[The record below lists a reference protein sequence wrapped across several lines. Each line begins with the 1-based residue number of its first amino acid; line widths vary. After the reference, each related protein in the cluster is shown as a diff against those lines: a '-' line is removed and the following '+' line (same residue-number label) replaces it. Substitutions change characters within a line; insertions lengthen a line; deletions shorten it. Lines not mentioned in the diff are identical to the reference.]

1 MTREGSSDLI
11 VIGAGVAGLAAAFRA
26 RQLGDDVRVLEAQ
39 QRSGGLICTDH
50 VEGFT
55 VDEGADGLLASGPVL
70 SLLSE
75 LGLEGDIVRGGS
87 ASRRALIATRDGLAP
102 VPPGLFRFERKVALS
117 LLVSPLLPPSAKL
130 RLLVEPFIGR
140 SPRDDESVRDFF
152 VRRLGRDV
160 ADRLVDPMLRGVFGA
175 ASADLGIGA
184 VMPAVAAMEK
194 RHGSLFWA
202 LLTSSRAVSGLGLVT
217 LRGGMGALPDRLRE
231 RVSDALVLGA
241 EAVSLTRDA
250 GRWAIS
256 TPDGRRFWAPKV
268 ILACPVH
275 QAARLL
281 TIVAP
286 DAAQRL
292 KEIESSR
299 VDILTL
305 GFRAALTLPDA
316 TGFVSQAAAGLA
328 IAACTFSSQKWSHRA
343 PSDGTLLRVTLDRP
357 DLSTDDLIRVVRG
370 ELRDLLR
377 ITETP
382 SLIRVRRLER
392 ALPIYGVGHVA
403 RVEVIRAGLAR
414 APGLAVVGN
423 GYDGIG
429 IPHCVA
435 AGIHAAGASVEDEHR
450 SLAPS
455 QLRRATAR

>member
-1 MTREGSSDLI
+1 MTSEGSTDVI
-11 VIGAGVAGLAAAFRA
+11 VIGAGVAGLAAAYRV
-26 RQLGDDVRVLEAQ
+26 RQLGAEVRLLEAT
-39 QRSGGLICTDH
+39 QRSAGLISTEH
-50 VEGFT
+50 LEGFT
-55 VDEGADGLLASGPVL
+55 VDEGADGLLASGPIL
-70 SLLSE
+70 TLLSE
-75 LGLEGDIVRGGS
+75 LGLEAEIVRGGS
-87 ASRRALIATRDGLAP
+87 ASRRALLATRDGLSP

-117 LLVSPLLPPSAKL
+117 LLVSPLLPLSAKA
-130 RLLVEPFIGR
+130 RLLVEPFIAR

-160 ADRLVDPMLRGVFGA
+160 AERLVDPMLRGVFGA

-202 LLTSSRAVSGLGLVT
+202 LLTSPRGVSGLGLVT

-231 RVSDALVLGA
+231 RVSADLVLSA
-241 EAVSLTRDA
+241 EATSLTRESRGWVIA
-250 GRWAIS
+250 TA
-256 TPDGRRFWAPKV
+256 DGRRFFAPRV

-281 TIVAP
+281 RMVAP
-286 DAAQRL
+286 DAARRVN
-292 KEIESSR
+292 EIESSR
-299 VDILTL
+299 VDVVTL
-305 GFRAALTLPDA
+305 GYPSALPLPDA
-316 TGFVSQAAAGLA
+316 TGFVSQADAGLA
-328 IAACTFSSQKWSHRA
+328 IAACTFSSQKWLHRA
-343 PSDGTLLRVTLDRP
+343 PSTRTLLRVTLDRP
-357 DLSTDDLIRVVRG
+357 DLSTEDLIRVVRG

-377 ITETP
+377 ISDTP
-382 SLIRVRRLER
+382 SLTRVRRLER

-403 RVEVIRAGLAR
+403 RVKAIRAGLAR

-435 AGIHAAGASVEDEHR
+435 AGIHAAEAV
-450 SLAPS
+450 LQA
-455 QLRRATAR
+455 QL